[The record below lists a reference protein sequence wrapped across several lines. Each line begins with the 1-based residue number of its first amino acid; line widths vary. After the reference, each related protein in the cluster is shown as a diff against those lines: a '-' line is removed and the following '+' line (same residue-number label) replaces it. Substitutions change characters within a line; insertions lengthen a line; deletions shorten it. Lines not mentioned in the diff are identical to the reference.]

1 MKFRFKPIFRDI
13 FLTLITQAIVLA
25 AFFLIYRLIAKNFGP
40 EGVGEYAL
48 VRRVIGFLQPLLLLG
63 LGVGIPRY
71 IAMSRDKKQR
81 SGYIKAGGFV
91 VVIFAFI
98 SLLCMN
104 LFKDYCA
111 KTLFGNVDYAYLILP
126 FSFFAAGLVLHTLV
140 YSYFRGR
147 LFVKTFNSLQII
159 NLALVPLIIL
169 VFFEDITIEKLII
182 SIGITT
188 LIISLLLFLF
198 LVKEFFIHIERQQ
211 LKNSLKELLRYGLP
225 RVPGDFAL
233 AGLFSLG
240 PIFAAHL
247 ATIQEVGYLSISQGL
262 LKMVAIA
269 IIPVSTILLPKIS
282 SVIINGG
289 EEAIRKNV
297 NLLIGAVLQCFIFV
311 SVQLLIFTDVIIN
324 YWLGPK
330 FSAAVP
336 VMRIVFTSITFYV
349 LYVAVRSVLDAV
361 KVKPL
366 NAINLFVSLGIFLL
380 GTWILLFFDLFSP
393 TISLSIAFSSGL
405 MCLGILTYV
414 SIRRIYP
421 GIIKKDLSY
430 LMSAIVI
437 SALLGSIAILSK
449 SFISH
454 KFYHL
459 IAFEVLL
466 GVIYLSVLW
475 LLKMEWIIQVPKLIK
490 IRSFP
495 LSVD

>member
-1 MKFRFKPIFRDI
+1 MNALSIAMKFKLRPIFKDI
-13 FLTLITQAIVLA
+13 ALTFITQAIVLA
-25 AFFLIYRLIAKNFGP
+25 AFFFVYRLIAQNFGP
-40 EGVGEYAL
+40 KGVGEYSL
-48 VRRVIGFLQPLLLLG
+48 VKRMIGFTQSILLLG

-81 SGYIKAGGFV
+81 SGYIRAGGFV

-104 LFKDYCA
+104 LLKDYCA
-111 KTLFGNVDYAYLILP
+111 KTFFGNIDYAYLILP
-126 FSFFAAGLVLHTLV
+126 FSFFAAGLILHSLV
-140 YSYFRGR
+140 YAYFRGR

-169 VFFEDITIEKLII
+169 VFFEEITIEKLITLM
-182 SIGITT
+182 GATT
-188 LIISLLLFLF
+188 LIISLLFSLFF
-198 LVKEFFIHIERQQ
+198 VKEFFIHIEKQQ
-211 LKNSLKELLRYGLP
+211 LKNSLKELLCYGLP

-240 PIFAAHL
+240 PIFAAHF
-247 ATIQEVGYLSISQGL
+247 ASIQEVGYLSISQSL
-262 LKMVAIA
+262 LNMVAIV
-269 IIPVSTILLPKIS
+269 IVPVSTILLPKIG
-282 SVIINGG
+282 SVIINGR
-289 EEAIRKNV
+289 EEAIRETV
-297 NLLIGAVLQCFIFV
+297 DFLIGAVLQCFIFV
-311 SVQLLIFTDVIIN
+311 TLQLLILADVIIN
-324 YWLGPK
+324 YWLGPG

-393 TISLSIAFSSGL
+393 IISLSIAFTSGI
-405 MCLGILTYV
+405 MCLGLLTYV

-437 SALLGSIAILSK
+437 SVLLGGIAMLGK

-466 GVIYLSVLW
+466 GVIYLSILW
-475 LLKMEWIIQVPKLIK
+475 LLRIDWIRQIPEK
-490 IRSFP
+490 II
-495 LSVD
+495 L